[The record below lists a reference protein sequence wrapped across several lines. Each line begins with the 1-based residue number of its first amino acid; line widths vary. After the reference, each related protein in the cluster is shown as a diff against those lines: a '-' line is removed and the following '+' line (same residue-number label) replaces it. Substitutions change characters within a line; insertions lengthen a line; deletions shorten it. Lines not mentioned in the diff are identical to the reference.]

1 MENKNQVFN
10 LPLASFTFGKNENQI
25 ENNIYMNNSKSLYM
39 NAQQNIDIKKAS
51 IQPSLSQDYLQSSKY
66 NKYNTSLSNN
76 FSSNIQKMIDSNK
89 TKNTNI
95 VNFNNSNYFNN
106 TNQSSK
112 MINLN
117 YGGELTFGQSNESMK
132 NFNKENNNQNDF
144 NNVYNNSLKNNNN
157 YFISN
162 INSNNDTINLKNIKD
177 INNKIFF
184 PVFSDDKSIDIN
196 SYIIVILYSIYHM
209 RSLKEYILNLN
220 FGEQQGNI
228 NNKEINNN
236 ILYSLKKIYLQIGNN
251 SNININDLKQSLSY
265 LFNNRS
271 KFILNQPDD
280 AVDLFFVILN
290 AIHSF
295 SIRSP
300 LNEISDEICN
310 NSKCFS
316 HRFIWMDLTRID
328 ECECNG
334 TSRRLFSN
342 HNYITDI
349 PMIQIFS
356 LINNYNN
363 KSPKYILAANYQKLF
378 FYYKE
383 ILHNLNMNCPLNGNR
398 CNINKIYHRLFLGNS
413 PSYFI
418 FHLDYNQSNNNIFN
432 SYCLLNILKCFVLI
446 SKSLDI
452 STLFEENIRNK
463 NDYNFNKNYNL
474 IGFVFLSLTKIY
486 SCAFKSMNNTNNNN
500 NNILYNYFNGD
511 NCLSFNTF
519 YDLVVFC
526 LKNGLI
532 PIMLFY
538 QESQINNNNLYDNFN
553 NDTLTKEQIN
563 QLENYSINIDN
574 LFRTTSH
581 NKIRNYENVLIP
593 ISHRNINNNPN
604 NTPATNSLNLNQPNS
619 MNKNNKIAMN
629 QIINNEN
636 IMDNNYYNN
645 NPQSK
650 YNSKSYKVK
659 SNINQSIK
667 LNQMYSET
675 EVRSSLKNQ
684 NQKNYSNKN
693 NLGDNYYSGNQI
705 NNMKTND
712 NNNIINNENN
722 SNKKYKKVNE
732 YEINNKNNKIPKS
745 INEEFSMNNWDLPMP
760 YIHYK
765 KEEPIAILPI
775 QNQTSIEINTKNNSN
790 NYFYRKHINNMQINN
805 VNNPVD
811 IKKSEFKQ
819 KSNSYTKKHGDNIK
833 SIINRL
839 NSNNNNNINPNSD
852 NGNNIKNRPPLNKEY
867 KINANNSDYNR
878 NVNINYS
885 YNYNNNPNS
894 FNKNHNLRNI
904 IKDKYTFNKINK
916 SNFDVSSNRPNNFRY
931 DNNSNISNISYN
943 NNQNVRNIS
952 DDIIFSEEIKK
963 KFKNKKLIN
972 QMINYSS
979 NNKAKNNIN
988 THKNNNNDKIVSKS
1002 DDNSNSNIYNFNY
1015 IYNNNNF
1022 DMNILGNNIDK
1033 NTNAIHKS
1041 YEKTKNNLKR
1051 NNNNNIIN
1059 INSIS
1064 NVNSNNSMYNNE
1076 KDNKIYKNEAKSND
1090 AGHWTCDY
1098 CSNINREDYM
1108 YCKICKRS
1116 KNGKILR
1123 INTQILN
1130 YKHSQKAHSKKMGD
1144 RPSANNSKK
1153 NGIHKKKSIKSN
1165 NSNKANNSNK
1175 NNKYSL
1181 KKFKRNTMVGF
1192 SSTKKFN
1199 DNINYNEYINQDEKL
1214 KDFNNMELKKEYS
1227 FTKAS
1232 FDNRKYN
1239 IY

>member
-25 ENNIYMNNSKSLYM
+25 ETNMYMNNSKSLYM
-39 NAQQNIDIKKAS
+39 NIQSNMDTKKAP
-51 IQPSLSQDYLQSSKY
+51 IQPSLSQDYLQSNKY

-76 FSSNIQKMIDSNK
+76 FSNNVQKMIDSNK
-89 TKNTNI
+89 NTNTI
-95 VNFNNSNYFNN
+95 NFNNSNYFNN

-117 YGGELTFGQSNESMK
+117 YGGELTFGQSNEMMK
-132 NFNKENNNQNDF
+132 NFNKENNSQSDF
-144 NNVYNNSLKNNNN
+144 NNVYNNSLKNN
-157 YFISN
+157 YFNSKT
-162 INSNNDTINLKNIKD
+162 NSNNDTINLKNIKD
-177 INNKIFF
+177 IKDNPFF
-184 PVFSDDKSIDIN
+184 PIFLDENKNDVN

-209 RSLKEYILNLN
+209 RPLKEYIINLN

-236 ILYSLKKIYLQIGNN
+236 ILYSLKTIYLQIGNN
-251 SNININDLKQSLSY
+251 SNMNININDLKENLSY
-265 LFNNRS
+265 LFSNRS
-271 KFILNQPDD
+271 KFIMNQPDD

-295 SIRSP
+295 SIKSP
-300 LNEISDEICN
+300 LNQISDELCN

-316 HRFIWMDLTRID
+316 HKYFWMDLTRID

-349 PMIQIFS
+349 PMSQIFT
-356 LINNYNN
+356 LINNYSN
-363 KSPKYILAANYQKLF
+363 KNPKYILAANYQKLF

-398 CNINKIYHRLFLGNS
+398 CNINKIHHRLFLGNS

-432 SYCLLNILKCFVLI
+432 SYSMLNILKCFVLI
-446 SKSLDI
+446 SKSLNI

-463 NDYNFNKNYNL
+463 NDYNFNKNYNF
-474 IGFVFLSLTKIY
+474 IGLVFLSLTKIY
-486 SCAFKSMNNTNNNN
+486 SCAFKSMNINN
-500 NNILYNYFNGD
+500 NNILYNYYNGD
-511 NCLSFNTF
+511 KYLSFNNF
-519 YDLVVFC
+519 YDLVAYS

-538 QESQINNNNLYDNFN
+538 QDSQINNNLYDNFK
-553 NDTLTKEQIN
+553 NDILSKEQIN
-563 QLENYSINIDN
+563 QLEKYSINIDN
-574 LFRTTSH
+574 LFKTVTH
-581 NKIRNYENVLIP
+581 NKIRNNENVLMTNSQI
-593 ISHRNINNNPN
+593 NINNNLN
-604 NTPATNSLNLNQPNS
+604 NIPANSQNINQP
-619 MNKNNKIAMN
+619 NKNNKNIINKNMNN

-645 NPQSK
+645 NSQHK
-650 YNSKSYKVK
+650 YNSNSYKVK
-659 SNINQSIK
+659 SNINKNIN
-667 LNQMYSET
+667 LNQIYSET

-684 NQKNYSNKN
+684 NQSNYSNN
-693 NLGDNYYSGNQI
+693 NNVGDNYYSANQI
-705 NNMKTND
+705 KNMKAND
-712 NNNIINNENN
+712 NNNIMNNENTN
-722 SNKKYKKVNE
+722 NKKYKKVNE
-732 YEINNKNNKIPKS
+732 YDINNKNNGIPKS
-745 INEEFSMNNWDLPMP
+745 INEEFSINNWDLPMP

-775 QNQTSIEINTKNNSN
+775 QNQTSIEVNTKNNSN

-819 KSNSYTKKHGDNIK
+819 KSNSYTKKHGENIK

-839 NSNNNNNINPNSD
+839 NSNNNNNNINPNSD
-852 NGNNIKNRPPLNKEY
+852 NGNNIKNRIPLNKEY
-867 KINANNSDYNR
+867 KINTNNSDYNR

-904 IKDKYTFNKINK
+904 IKDKYAFNKINK
-916 SNFDVSSNRPNNFRY
+916 SNFDISSNRPSNFRY
-931 DNNSNISNISYN
+931 DNNNNISNISYN

-988 THKNNNNDKIVSKS
+988 VHKNNNNEKIVSKS
-1002 DDNSNSNIYNFNY
+1002 DDNSNNNIYNFNY

-1022 DMNILGNNIDK
+1022 DMNIVGNNIDK
-1033 NTNAIHKS
+1033 NNVIHKS

-1059 INSIS
+1059 INKIS
-1064 NVNSNNSMYNNE
+1064 NVNSNNSVYNNE
-1076 KDNKIYKNEAKSND
+1076 KDNKNYKNEAKNND
-1090 AGHWTCDY
+1090 NGHWTCDY
-1098 CSNINREDYM
+1098 CLNINREDYM

-1130 YKHSQKAHSKKMGD
+1130 YKHSQKAHSKKVGN
-1144 RPSANNSKK
+1144 RPNAPNRK
-1153 NGIHKKKSIKSN
+1153 NAGIQKKKSIKSN
-1165 NSNKANNSNK
+1165 NSNKINNSNK

-1181 KKFKRNTMVGF
+1181 KKFKRNTMAGF

-1199 DNINYNEYINQDEKL
+1199 DNINYNDYINQDNQDEKF

>member
-25 ENNIYMNNSKSLYM
+25 ENNIYMSNSKSLYM
-39 NAQQNIDIKKAS
+39 NAHSNMDTQKAP

-76 FSSNIQKMIDSNK
+76 FSNNVQKMIDSNK
-89 TKNTNI
+89 NKNSNI
-95 VNFNNSNYFNN
+95 INFNNSNYFNN

-117 YGGELTFGQSNESMK
+117 YGAELTFGQSNETMK
-132 NFNKENNNQNDF
+132 NFNNNENKNQNDF
-144 NNVYNNSLKNNNN
+144 NNIYNNSLKNN
-157 YFISN
+157 YFSSKT
-162 INSNNDTINLKNIKD
+162 NSNNDTINLKNKKDIKD
-177 INNKIFF
+177 NPFCPIFADENKNG
-184 PVFSDDKSIDIN
+184 VN

-209 RSLKEYILNLN
+209 RPLKEYIINLN
-220 FGEQQGNI
+220 FGEQPENI
-228 NNKEINNN
+228 YNKEINNN
-236 ILYSLKKIYLQIGNN
+236 SILYSLQKIYLQLGNKSN
-251 SNININDLKQSLSY
+251 FNININDLKESLSY

-280 AVDLFFVILN
+280 AVDLLFVILN

-295 SIRSP
+295 SIKSP
-300 LNEISDEICN
+300 LNQISDELCN

-316 HRFIWMDLTRID
+316 HRYIWMDLTRID

-349 PMIQIFS
+349 PMDQIFTI
-356 LINNYNN
+356 INNYSN
-363 KSPKYILAANYQKLF
+363 KNPKYILAANYQKLF
-378 FYYKE
+378 FFYKE

-398 CNINKIYHRLFLGNS
+398 CNINKIHHRLFLGNS

-418 FHLDYNQSNNNIFN
+418 FHLNYNQSNNNIFN
-432 SYCLLNILKCFVLI
+432 SNYMLNILKCFVLI
-446 SKSLDI
+446 STSMDI
-452 STLFEENIRNK
+452 PTLFEENIRNK
-463 NDYNFNKNYNL
+463 NDYNFNKNFNL
-474 IGFVFLSLTKIY
+474 IGIVFLSLTKIY
-486 SCAFKSMNNTNNNN
+486 SCAFKSMNNSN
-500 NNILYNYFNGD
+500 NNILYNYYNNDSCITFN
-511 NCLSFNTF
+511 SF
-519 YDLVVFC
+519 YDLVVYS

-538 QESQINNNNLYDNFN
+538 QESQINNNNLYDNFK
-553 NDTLTKEQIN
+553 NDILSKEQIN
-563 QLENYSINIDN
+563 QLEKYSINFDN
-574 LFRTTSH
+574 LFKKIIH
-581 NKIRNYENVLIP
+581 NKIRHSENVLIP
-593 ISHRNINNNPN
+593 ISHRNINNNLN
-604 NTPATNSLNLNQPNS
+604 NIPPNS
-619 MNKNNKIAMN
+619 QNISQPININKNNKNIINQNMN

-636 IMDNNYYNN
+636 NMDNNYYNN
-645 NPQSK
+645 MPQHK
-650 YNSKSYKVK
+650 YNSNSYKVK
-659 SNINQSIK
+659 SNINKNIN
-667 LNQMYSET
+667 LNQIYSET
-675 EVRSSLKNQ
+675 EVRSNLKNQ
-684 NQKNYSNKN
+684 NNYSNNKN
-693 NLGDNYYSGNQI
+693 MNDNYYSGNQI
-705 NNMKTND
+705 KNMTVKD
-712 NNNIINNENN
+712 NNNVINNENIN
-722 SNKKYKKVNE
+722 NKKYKKVNE
-732 YEINNKNNKIPKS
+732 YEINNKKNRIPKS
-745 INEEFSMNNWDLPMP
+745 TKEEFSMNNWDLPMP
-760 YIHYK
+760 YINYK
-765 KEEPIAILPI
+765 KDEPIAILPI
-775 QNQTSIEINTKNNSN
+775 QNQTSIEVNTKNNSN

-805 VNNPVD
+805 VNNPLD

-819 KSNSYTKKHGDNIK
+819 KSNSYTKKQGENIK

-839 NSNNNNNINPNSD
+839 NSRSNTNNNNINPNSD
-852 NGNNIKNRPPLNKEY
+852 NGNNIKNRIPLNKEY
-867 KINANNSDYNR
+867 KMNTNNSDYNR

-916 SNFDVSSNRPNNFRY
+916 SNFDKTSNRPSNFRY
-931 DNNSNISNISYN
+931 DNNNNISNISYN

-972 QMINYSS
+972 QMIDYSS
-979 NNKAKNNIN
+979 NNKVRTNIN
-988 THKNNNNDKIVSKS
+988 SHKNNDNNKIVSKS

-1033 NTNAIHKS
+1033 NSNIIHKS
-1041 YEKTKNNLKR
+1041 YEKTKDNLKR
-1051 NNNNNIIN
+1051 NNSNNIIN
-1059 INSIS
+1059 INNIS
-1064 NVNSNNSMYNNE
+1064 NVNSNNCIYNNE
-1076 KDNKIYKNEAKSND
+1076 KDNKNYKNVTKSND
-1090 AGHWTCDY
+1090 IGHWTCDY

-1108 YCKICKRS
+1108 YCKICKRN

-1130 YKHSQKAHSKKMGD
+1130 YKHSQKSHSKKVGN
-1144 RPSANNSKK
+1144 RQSANSSKK
-1153 NGIHKKKSIKSN
+1153 TGMQKKKSIKSN
-1165 NSNKANNSNK
+1165 NINNSNK
-1175 NNKYSL
+1175 NNKFSL

-1199 DNINYNEYINQDEKL
+1199 DNINYKEYINQDEKL
-1214 KDFNNMELKKEYS
+1214 KDFNNIELKKEYS

>member
-1 MENKNQVFN
+1 MENKNQLFN

-25 ENNIYMNNSKSLYM
+25 EPNIYMNNSKSLYM
-39 NAQQNIDIKKAS
+39 NAQINIDTKKVPM
-51 IQPSLSQDYLQSSKY
+51 QPSLSQDYLQSNKY
-66 NKYNTSLSNN
+66 NKHNTSISNN
-76 FSSNIQKMIDSNK
+76 FSNNVQKMIESNK
-89 TKNTNI
+89 NKNDNTINY
-95 VNFNNSNYFNN
+95 NNSNYFNN

-117 YGGELTFGQSNESMK
+117 YGGELTFGQSNEMMK
-132 NFNKENNNQNDF
+132 NFNNENNNQSDF
-144 NNVYNNSLKNNNN
+144 NNIYNNSLKNN
-157 YFISN
+157 YFNSKT
-162 INSNNDTINLKNIKD
+162 NSNNDTINLKNIKD
-177 INNKIFF
+177 IRDNPFF
-184 PVFSDDKSIDIN
+184 PIFKDENKNGIN

-209 RSLKEYILNLN
+209 RPLKEYIINLN

-228 NNKEINNN
+228 NNNEIKSN
-236 ILYSLKKIYLQIGNN
+236 ILYSLKKIYLQLGNN
-251 SNININDLKQSLSY
+251 FNININDLKESLSY

-271 KFILNQPDD
+271 KFIMNQPDD

-295 SIRSP
+295 SIKSP
-300 LNEISDEICN
+300 LNQISDELCN

-316 HRFIWMDLTRID
+316 HKYIWMDLTRID

-349 PMIQIFS
+349 PMSQILT
-356 LINNYNN
+356 LINNYSN
-363 KSPKYILAANYQKLF
+363 KNPKNILAANYQKLF

-383 ILHNLNMNCPLNGNR
+383 ILHNLNMNCPLNGNK
-398 CNINKIYHRLFLGNS
+398 CNINKIHHRLFLGNS

-418 FHLDYNQSNNNIFN
+418 FHLDYNQSSNNIFN
-432 SYCLLNILKCFVLI
+432 NYCMLNILKCFVLI

-452 STLFEENIRNK
+452 SSLFEENIRNK

-486 SCAFKSMNNTNNNN
+486 SCAFKSMNNNN
-500 NNILYNYFNGD
+500 NNILYNYYNNE
-511 NCLSFNTF
+511 NCISFSTF
-519 YDLVVFC
+519 YDLLIYS

-538 QESQINNNNLYDNFN
+538 QENQKNNNNLYDNFK
-553 NDTLTKEQIN
+553 NDILSKEQIN
-563 QLENYSINIDN
+563 QLEKYSMNIDN
-574 LFRTTSH
+574 LFMTITH
-581 NKIRNYENVLIP
+581 NKIRNNENVLLS
-593 ISHRNINNNPN
+593 ISQRNINNIFN
-604 NTPATNSLNLNQPNS
+604 NIPTNSQNINQPNNN
-619 MNKNNKIAMN
+619 NKNNKNIINQKMNN

-636 IMDNNYYNN
+636 IMDNIYNN
-645 NPQSK
+645 KPQHK
-650 YNSKSYKVK
+650 YNSNSYKVK
-659 SNINQSIK
+659 SNINQNIN

-675 EVRSSLKNQ
+675 EVRSSLQTQNQ
-684 NQKNYSNKN
+684 NNFSNNINIGDNFYSANPIKNMKANDTN
-693 NLGDNYYSGNQI
+693 NL
-705 NNMKTND
+705 
-712 NNNIINNENN
+712 INNENTN
-722 SNKKYKKVNE
+722 NKKYKKVNE
-732 YEINNKNNKIPKS
+732 NEINNKNNRIPKS
-745 INEEFSMNNWDLPMP
+745 TNEEFSMNNWDLPMP

-775 QNQTSIEINTKNNSN
+775 QNQTSIEVNTKNNSN

-805 VNNPVD
+805 MNNPVD

-819 KSNSYTKKHGDNIK
+819 KSNSYTKKHGENIK

-839 NSNNNNNINPNSD
+839 NSNNNNNNNINPNS
-852 NGNNIKNRPPLNKEY
+852 NNENNIKNRIPLNKEY
-867 KINANNSDYNR
+867 KMNTNNSDYNR

-916 SNFDVSSNRPNNFRY
+916 SNFDISSNRPSNFRY
-931 DNNSNISNISYN
+931 DNNSNISNISCN

-979 NNKAKNNIN
+979 NNVKKNIN
-988 THKNNNNDKIVSKS
+988 SHKNNNNDKNVSKS

-1022 DMNILGNNIDK
+1022 DMNILGNNVDK
-1033 NTNAIHKS
+1033 NNNVIHKS

-1059 INSIS
+1059 INNIS
-1064 NVNSNNSMYNNE
+1064 NVNSNNSIYNNE
-1076 KDNKIYKNEAKSND
+1076 KDNKSYKNVTKSND
-1090 AGHWTCDY
+1090 IGHWTCDY
-1098 CSNINREDYM
+1098 CSNINREDYI
-1108 YCKICKRS
+1108 YCKICKRN

-1130 YKHSQKAHSKKMGD
+1130 KHSQKTHSKKMEN
-1144 RPSANNSKK
+1144 RLSSNNSKK
-1153 NGIHKKKSIKSN
+1153 ARIQKKKSIN
-1165 NSNKANNSNK
+1165 NNTNNIINNSNK

-1192 SSTKKFN
+1192 SSNKKFN
-1199 DNINYNEYINQDEKL
+1199 DNINYNDYINQDQDEKL

>member
-25 ENNIYMNNSKSLYM
+25 ETNMYMNNSKSLYM
-39 NAQQNIDIKKAS
+39 NVQPNMDTKKAP
-51 IQPSLSQDYLQSSKY
+51 IQPSLSQDYLQSNKY

-76 FSSNIQKMIDSNK
+76 FSNNVQKMIDSNK
-89 TKNTNI
+89 NTNTI
-95 VNFNNSNYFNN
+95 NFNNSNYFNN

-117 YGGELTFGQSNESMK
+117 YGGELTFGQSNEMMK
-132 NFNKENNNQNDF
+132 NFNKENNSQSDF
-144 NNVYNNSLKNNNN
+144 NNVYNNSLKNN
-157 YFISN
+157 YFSSKT
-162 INSNNDTINLKNIKD
+162 NSNNDTINLKNIKD
-177 INNKIFF
+177 IKDNPFF
-184 PVFSDDKSIDIN
+184 PFFLNENKNDVN

-209 RSLKEYILNLN
+209 RPLKEYIINLN

-236 ILYSLKKIYLQIGNN
+236 ILYSLKKIYHQIGNN
-251 SNININDLKQSLSY
+251 SNMNININELKESLSY

-271 KFILNQPDD
+271 KFIMNQPDD

-295 SIRSP
+295 SIKSP
-300 LNEISDEICN
+300 LNQISDELCN

-316 HRFIWMDLTRID
+316 HKYIWMDLTRID

-349 PMIQIFS
+349 PMSQIFT
-356 LINNYNN
+356 LINNYSN
-363 KSPKYILAANYQKLF
+363 KNPKYILAANYQKLF

-383 ILHNLNMNCPLNGNR
+383 LLHNMNMNCPLNGNR
-398 CNINKIYHRLFLGNS
+398 CNINKIHHRLFLGNS

-432 SYCLLNILKCFVLI
+432 SYSMLNILKCFVLI
-446 SKSLDI
+446 SKSLNI

-463 NDYNFNKNYNL
+463 NDYNFNKNYNF
-474 IGFVFLSLTKIY
+474 IGLVFLSLTKIY
-486 SCAFKSMNNTNNNN
+486 SCAFKSMNINN

-511 NCLSFNTF
+511 NYLSFNNF
-519 YDLVVFC
+519 YDLVVYS

-538 QESQINNNNLYDNFN
+538 QDNQINNNLYDNFK
-553 NDTLTKEQIN
+553 NDILSKEQIN
-563 QLENYSINIDN
+563 QLEKYSINIDN
-574 LFRTTSH
+574 LLKTVTH
-581 NKIRNYENVLIP
+581 NKIRNNENVLMTN
-593 ISHRNINNNPN
+593 SQRNINNNFN
-604 NTPATNSLNLNQPNS
+604 NIPANSQNINQP
-619 MNKNNKIAMN
+619 NKNNKNIINKNINN

-636 IMDNNYYNN
+636 IIDNNYYNN
-645 NPQSK
+645 NLQHK
-650 YNSKSYKVK
+650 YNSNSYKVK
-659 SNINQSIK
+659 SNINQNIN
-667 LNQMYSET
+667 LNQLYSET

-684 NQKNYSNKN
+684 NQNNYSNN
-693 NLGDNYYSGNQI
+693 NNVGDNYYSANQI
-705 NNMKTND
+705 KNMKAND
-712 NNNIINNENN
+712 NNNIMNNENTN
-722 SNKKYKKVNE
+722 NKKYKKVNE
-732 YEINNKNNKIPKS
+732 YEINNKNNGIQKS
-745 INEEFSMNNWDLPMP
+745 NNEEFSINNWDLPMP

-775 QNQTSIEINTKNNSN
+775 QNQTSIEVNTKNNSN

-819 KSNSYTKKHGDNIK
+819 KSNSYTKKHGENIK

-839 NSNNNNNINPNSD
+839 NSNNNNNNINPNSD
-852 NGNNIKNRPPLNKEY
+852 NGNNIKNRIPLNKEY
-867 KINANNSDYNR
+867 KINTNNSDYNR

-904 IKDKYTFNKINK
+904 IKDKYAFNKINK
-916 SNFDVSSNRPNNFRY
+916 SNFDISSNRPSNFRY
-931 DNNSNISNISYN
+931 DNNNNISNISYN

-979 NNKAKNNIN
+979 NNKAKSNIN
-988 THKNNNNDKIVSKS
+988 AHKNNNNEKIVSKS

-1022 DMNILGNNIDK
+1022 DMNIVGNNVDK
-1033 NTNAIHKS
+1033 NNVIHKS

-1059 INSIS
+1059 INNIS
-1064 NVNSNNSMYNNE
+1064 NVNSNNSVYNNE
-1076 KDNKIYKNEAKSND
+1076 KDNKNFKNVAKSND
-1090 AGHWTCDY
+1090 NGHWTCDY

-1130 YKHSQKAHSKKMGD
+1130 YKHSQKAHSKKVGN
-1144 RPSANNSKK
+1144 RSNAHNRK
-1153 NGIHKKKSIKSN
+1153 NTGIQKKKSIKSN
-1165 NSNKANNSNK
+1165 NSNKINNSNK

-1199 DNINYNEYINQDEKL
+1199 DNINYNDYINQDNQDEKF

>member
-10 LPLASFTFGKNENQI
+10 LPLASFTFGKNESQI
-25 ENNIYMNNSKSLYM
+25 ENNIYLNNSKSIYM
-39 NAQQNIDIKKAS
+39 NGQPNMDTKKAPM
-51 IQPSLSQDYLQSSKY
+51 QPSLSQDYLQSNKY
-66 NKYNTSLSNN
+66 NKYNTSFSNN
-76 FSSNIQKMIDSNK
+76 FSNNVQKMIDSNK
-89 TKNTNI
+89 NKNANQI
-95 VNFNNSNYFNN
+95 NFNNSNYFNN
-106 TNQSSK
+106 TNQNSN
-112 MINLN
+112 MISLN
-117 YGGELTFGQSNESMK
+117 YGGELTFGQSNETMK
-132 NFNKENNNQNDF
+132 NFNNENNNQIDF
-144 NNVYNNSLKNNNN
+144 NNVYNNSLKNNYFNN
-157 YFISN
+157 KTN
-162 INSNNDTINLKNIKD
+162 INNDTINLKNIKD
-177 INNKIFF
+177 IKDNPFF
-184 PVFSDDKSIDIN
+184 PIFIDENKNDNN

-209 RSLKEYILNLN
+209 RPLKEYIINLN
-220 FGEQQGNI
+220 FGEQQGAI
-228 NNKEINNN
+228 NNKEINSN
-236 ILYSLKKIYLQIGNN
+236 ILYSLKKIYEQIGNN
-251 SNININDLKQSLSY
+251 SNISINELKESLSY
-265 LFNNRS
+265 LFNIKS
-271 KFILNQPDD
+271 KFMLNQPDD
-280 AVDLFFVILN
+280 AVDLFFIILN

-295 SIRSP
+295 SIKSP
-300 LNEISDEICN
+300 LNQISDELCN
-310 NSKCFS
+310 NTKCFS
-316 HRFIWMDLTRID
+316 HKYIWMDLTRID

-349 PMIQIFS
+349 PMNQIFS
-356 LINNYNN
+356 LINNYSN
-363 KSPKYILAANYQKLF
+363 KNPKYILAANYQKLF

-398 CNINKIYHRLFLGNS
+398 CNINKMHHRLFLGNS

-432 SYCLLNILKCFVLI
+432 NYYMINILKCFILI
-446 SKSLDI
+446 SKSLEI
-452 STLFEENIRNK
+452 SSLFEENTRNK

-474 IGFVFLSLTKIY
+474 IGLVFLSLTKIY
-486 SCAFKSMNNTNNNN
+486 SCAFKSMNNSNSNNS
-500 NNILYNYFNGD
+500 ILYNYYNSG
-511 NCLSFNTF
+511 NCLSFNSF
-519 YDLVVFC
+519 YDLVVYS

-538 QESQINNNNLYDNFN
+538 QENQINNSNLYDNVK
-553 NDTLTKEQIN
+553 NDVLSKEQIN
-563 QLENYSINIDN
+563 QLEKYSINIDN
-574 LFRTTSH
+574 LFKTISH
-581 NKIRNYENVLIP
+581 NKIRNNENVLIS
-593 ISHRNINNNPN
+593 ISHRNNNN
-604 NTPATNSLNLNQPNS
+604 NLNNIPINS
-619 MNKNNKIAMN
+619 QNINQSNNNNKNNNNIINQNMN

-645 NPQSK
+645 KQQHK
-650 YNSKSYKVK
+650 YNSNSYKVK
-659 SNINQSIK
+659 SNINQNIN

-684 NQKNYSNKN
+684 NNYSNN
-693 NLGDNYYSGNQI
+693 INVGDNYYSANQI
-705 NNMKTND
+705 KNMKASDN
-712 NNNIINNENN
+712 NNNIINNENTN
-722 SNKKYKKVNE
+722 NKKYKKVNE
-732 YEINNKNNKIPKS
+732 YEINNKNNRIPKS
-745 INEEFSMNNWDLPMP
+745 TNEEFSMNNWDLPMP
-760 YIHYK
+760 YIYYK

-775 QNQTSIEINTKNNSN
+775 QNQTSIEVNTKNNSN
-790 NYFYRKHINNMQINN
+790 NYFYRKHINNMQMNN
-805 VNNPVD
+805 MNNPID

-819 KSNSYTKKHGDNIK
+819 KSNSYTKKHGENIK

-839 NSNNNNNINPNSD
+839 DSNNNKNNINPNSD
-852 NGNNIKNRPPLNKEY
+852 NGNNIKNRIPLNKEY
-867 KINANNSDYNR
+867 KMNTNNSDYNR

-916 SNFDVSSNRPNNFRY
+916 SNFDASSNRPSNFRY

-943 NNQNVRNIS
+943 NNQNIRNIS

-979 NNKAKNNIN
+979 NNRVKNNIN
-988 THKNNNNDKIVSKS
+988 AHKNNNNEKIVSKS

-1022 DMNILGNNIDK
+1022 DMNILGNNVDK
-1033 NTNAIHKS
+1033 NNVIHKS

-1051 NNNNNIIN
+1051 NNNNNVIN
-1059 INSIS
+1059 INNIS
-1064 NVNSNNSMYNNE
+1064 NVNSNNSEYNNE
-1076 KDNKIYKNEAKSND
+1076 KDNKNYKNVTKSND
-1090 AGHWTCDY
+1090 IGHWTCDY
-1098 CSNINREDYM
+1098 CSNINRDDYM

-1130 YKHSQKAHSKKMGD
+1130 YKHSQKMHSKKMGN
-1144 RPSANNSKK
+1144 RLSANNSKK
-1153 NGIHKKKSIKSN
+1153 PGTQKKKSIKSN
-1165 NSNKANNSNK
+1165 NSNKINNNNK

-1199 DNINYNEYINQDEKL
+1199 DNINYNDYINQDEKL
-1214 KDFNNMELKKEYS
+1214 KDFNNIELKKEYS